1 MVNEVKKK
9 KKYAFMK
16 FIILRSINKQT
27 LSKLRSSGYYIQ
39 FCEKNGTDDLENNCQ
54 EDLIWIRVSM

>member
-1 MVNEVKKK
+1 
-9 KKYAFMK
+9 MK
-16 FIILRSINKQT
+16 FIILRSVNKQT

-39 FCEKNGTDDLENNCQ
+39 FCEKNGTDDLANNCQ

>member
-1 MVNEVKKK
+1 MNEAKKK
-9 KKYAFMK
+9 KVCLHEIYNLKK
-16 FIILRSINKQT
+16 CKQT

-39 FCEKNGTDDLENNCQ
+39 FCEKNGTDDLANNCQ